1 MRTYIRVVTALSR
14 AAGFF
19 SCLLLL
25 AAVLVVTHM
34 VVVRYLLQGST
45 VWQTEFVTYA
55 AVAATFLGSGY
66 VLLLKGHV
74 NIDILPNVAGP
85 RLRRVL
91 DVVSVLACLLFCLLL
106 GWSSWHFLYEALA
119 NGWKTPTVWKLPLW
133 IPILPLPLG
142 LALLFLQYVA
152 ELLRARS
159 EASR

>member
-1 MRTYIRVVTALSR
+1 MRGYIRVVSALSR

-34 VVVRYLLQGST
+34 VVVRYLLQSST

-55 AVAATFLGSGY
+55 LVAATFLGSAY

-74 NIDILPNVAGP
+74 NIDLLVNAAGP
-85 RLRRVL
+85 RARRVL
-91 DVVSVLACLLFCLLL
+91 DTVNVLLCLLFCALL
-106 GWSSWHFLYEALA
+106 GWSSWHFLSEALA

-133 IPILPLPLG
+133 IPLLPLPVG

-152 ELLRARS
+152 ELLRPRL
-159 EASR
+159 EAQR